1 MAETT
6 GTSARPGAPAGDAVA
21 SGGLTLLA
29 LATAGLVV
37 SVMQTLVLPLL
48 PSLVAA
54 FHTSVATV
62 TWVFTATL
70 LAGAVATPLLS
81 RLGDMYGKKSMLIV
95 AMVLL
100 VIGSVVCAL
109 ATSLGVLIV
118 GRALQG
124 VSSAVIP
131 LAIGTIRDVFP
142 RERVMTAIGIVSAT
156 LAVGGAAGLLLTGV
170 IAAHTTGFH
179 IVFWVAAGAGVLG
192 LLLVVAWAPASG
204 GRAGG
209 RPDLPGAASLAAWLV
224 CLLIALSEGGI
235 WGWRSGRIIGLFA
248 GAAAACA
255 LWIWIEMR
263 VRDPLVRLPLLVG
276 PRSLSANLAS
286 LLLGFAMFAGFTL
299 VSDFVQTPR
308 AQLGYGLSGSVLD
321 VGLYLLPGTVASL
334 GFSALAGRFEARIGA
349 AWTLAAGSALI
360 GAAFAWLAVANAQVY
375 DMLIFSVLQG
385 IGFGL
390 AYAAL
395 GTVAVQHVPMDQSAI
410 ASGINSLVRTTGGS
424 LGTAITAAVLTSY
437 VIAHTTL
444 PSLHGYVLSFLAAAL
459 AGAASAAV
467 AAGHAL
473 RHRSQ

>member
-1 MAETT
+1 MADITETP
-6 GTSARPGAPAGDAVA
+6 ARPDVPARGAAG

-48 PSLVAA
+48 PRLVIA
-54 FHTSVATV
+54 FPTSVSTV
-62 TWVFTATL
+62 SWVFTATL

-81 RLGDMYGKKSMLIV
+81 RLGDMYGKKAMLLV

-100 VIGSVVCAL
+100 VVGSVICAMTSVL
-109 ATSLGVLIV
+109 AVLIV

-156 LAVGGAAGLLLTGV
+156 LAVGGAAGMLLTGI
-170 IAAHTTGFH
+170 IADHTTNYH
-179 IVFWVAAGAGVLG
+179 IVFWVSAGAGVLG
-192 LLLVVAWAPASG
+192 LLLVLAWAPASG

-209 RPDLPGAASLAAWLV
+209 RPDLPGAVTLAVWLV
-224 CLLIALSEGGI
+224 CLLLALSEGGI
-235 WGWRSGRIIGLFA
+235 WGWKSGRVIGLFA
-248 GAAAACA
+248 GAVVACA
-255 LWIWIEMR
+255 VWVWIELR
-263 VRDPLVRLPLLVG
+263 VREPLVRLPLLVG
-276 PRSLSANLAS
+276 PRSLSANLSS

-299 VSDFVQTPR
+299 VSNFVQTPR

-321 VGLYLLPGTVASL
+321 VGLYLLPGTLASL
-334 GFSALAGRFEARIGA
+334 VFSALAGWFEARIGA
-349 AWTLAAGSALI
+349 AWTLAAGSVLI
-360 GAAFAWLAVANAQVY
+360 GAAFAWLAVANAHGY
-375 DMLIFSVLQG
+375 DMLIFSILQG

-395 GTVAVQHVPMDQSAI
+395 GTVAVRHVPMDQSAI

-424 LGTAITAAVLTSY
+424 LGTAITAAMLTSF

-444 PSLHGYVLSFLAAAL
+444 PDLHGYVLSFVASGAAAAL
-459 AGAASAAV
+459 SAVV
-467 AAGHAL
+467 AAGHAV
-473 RHRSQ
+473 RYRAQ